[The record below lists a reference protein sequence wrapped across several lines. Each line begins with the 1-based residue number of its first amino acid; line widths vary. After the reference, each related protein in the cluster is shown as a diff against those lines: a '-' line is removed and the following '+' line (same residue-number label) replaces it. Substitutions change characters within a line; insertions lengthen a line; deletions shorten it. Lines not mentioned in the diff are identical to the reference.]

1 MFAEKKEKVMAYAET
16 AVGVGLVSGPIL
28 GVTMY
33 NALGYFTCYFILSAL
48 LVVSVFLMQ
57 LLVPAILNETGS
69 SSDAEAEAP
78 SKEQKDSAVQ
88 SDKASKEVKFSWF
101 ILNRRSFFALASVA
115 MYVLVDN
122 FKSAYMPVVIENTFG
137 I

>member
-69 SSDAEAEAP
+69 SSDAEAEPP
-78 SKEQKDSAVQ
+78 S
-88 SDKASKEVKFSWF
+88 
-101 ILNRRSFFALASVA
+101 
-115 MYVLVDN
+115 
-122 FKSAYMPVVIENTFG
+122 
-137 I
+137 